1 MNLLGRILLVV
12 LCLSILG
19 CTSAHERVRRDLEW
33 SEQAFQ
39 RGEVFEAYRR
49 LKGVVQ
55 VDLDLAQEY
64 QTLNQQVTAAVEYL
78 IEQWV
83 SRAEAARAAKDL
95 VRARTYLGDLIA
107 LLPPAD
113 PLKVR
118 IVENYSKI
126 DDELR
131 EIRSR
136 IDGWIL
142 EGRKAFLSGVYSR
155 ARDEL
160 ERALAVARVYRLP
173 MDLATERMAEEARR
187 RAPAVNEPPGYVEP
201 GPSAEPEPQPLAR
214 KEPKEKISVRRP
226 PRPEHPR
233 GPATS
238 PPAEKAPDPA
248 EPMLDRARE
257 RLAKNDL
264 VGAISAL
271 RDLLRQFPEHPQALE
286 LLRSLEPQRKRLLE
300 ELGRRAAE
308 FFAREDLEQAAPLY
322 RDILVLD
329 PGNLRAKE
337 GLQMHKK
344 FIELKQKQ
352 R

>member
-1 MNLLGRILLVV
+1 MNLLGRIV
-12 LCLSILG
+12 LAVLGFAVLG
-19 CTSAHERVRRDLEW
+19 CTSVRERVRRDLEW
-33 SEQAFQ
+33 SEHAFQ

-49 LKGVVQ
+49 LKGVAQ
-55 VDLDLAQEY
+55 LDLDLAQEY

-83 SRAEAARAAKDL
+83 SRAEAAHAAKDL
-95 VRARTYLGDLIA
+95 LRARTYLGDLIA

-113 PLKVR
+113 PLKTR
-118 IVENYSKI
+118 IVEKYAKI
-126 DDELR
+126 EEELR
-131 EIRSR
+131 EVRSR
-136 IDGWIL
+136 IDGGVL
-142 EGRKAFLSGVYSR
+142 EGRQAFLAGAYPR

-160 ERALAVARVYRLP
+160 ERALAMARVYRLSL
-173 MDLATERMAEEARR
+173 DLAVERMAEEARR
-187 RAPAVNEPPGYVEP
+187 RAPVVSETPVYVEP
-201 GPSAEPEPQPLAR
+201 EPSSEPPVVAR

-226 PRPEHPR
+226 PRPDHPR
-233 GPATS
+233 APATS

-248 EPMLDRARE
+248 EPLLARARE
-257 RLAKNDL
+257 RLEKKDL
-264 VGAISAL
+264 VGAISVL
-271 RDLLRQFPEHPQALE
+271 RELLRQFPEHPQALD

-300 ELGRRAAE
+300 DLTRRAAE

>member
-1 MNLLGRILLVV
+1 MSPLGRILL
-12 LCLSILG
+12 LGLGLSILG
-19 CTSAHERVRRDLEW
+19 CTSARERVRRDLEW
-33 SEQAFQ
+33 SEHAFQ

-55 VDLDLAQEY
+55 MDLDLAQEY
-64 QTLNQQVTAAVEYL
+64 QTLNQQVTSAVEYL

-83 SRAEAARAAKDL
+83 SRAEAARAANDL
-95 VRARTYLGDLIA
+95 LGARLYLGDLLA

-113 PLKVR
+113 PLKIR
-118 IVENYSKI
+118 IVERYSKI
-126 DDELR
+126 EDDLR
-131 EIRSR
+131 KIRSR

-142 EGRKAFLSGVYSR
+142 EGRKAFLAGVYSR

-173 MDLATERMAEEARR
+173 LDLATERMAEEARR
-187 RAPAVNEPPGYVEP
+187 RAPVSHETPVSVEPPP
-201 GPSAEPEPQPLAR
+201 AESPPPTP
-214 KEPKEKISVRRP
+214 KEPKERVVVRRP
-226 PRPEHPR
+226 PRPDHPR

-238 PPAEKAPDPA
+238 PPVEKAPDPA
-248 EPMLDRARE
+248 EPLLDRARE

-264 VGAISAL
+264 VGAISVL
-271 RDLLRQFPEHPQALE
+271 RELLRQFPDHPQALE

-308 FFAREDLEQAAPLY
+308 FFSREDLEQAAPLY

-329 PGNLRAKE
+329 PGNLRSKE

-344 FIELKQKQ
+344 FLELKQKQ